1 MALKEKRM
9 PNFTTGAFE
18 DSGRSRIR
26 ATGRKTCF
34 KHPRRSRPTSLRS
47 FRRSSSDRKADR
59 VAKLQRSLLM
69 VPLVGFLPASDER
82 VRNTVKRIQNEL
94 MVDG

>member
-1 MALKEKRM
+1 
-9 PNFTTGAFE
+9 
-18 DSGRSRIR
+18 
-26 ATGRKTCF
+26 
-34 KHPRRSRPTSLRS
+34 
-47 FRRSSSDRKADR
+47 